1 MIIKVLGSGCSR
13 CGKLFK
19 KVTEV
24 VNVNNIQAEI
34 IKVDDIKEFTKYGI
48 MMTPALII
56 NEKLKC
62 SVNVPNEKQILK
74 YIREEL

>member
-13 CGKLFK
+13 CEKLFK

-24 VNVNNIQAEI
+24 VKVNNIQAEVV
-34 IKVDDIKEFTKYGI
+34 KVEDIKEFAKYGI

-62 SVNVPNEKQILK
+62 SVNVPSDKQILK
-74 YIREEL
+74 YISEEL

>member
-13 CGKLFK
+13 CEKLFK
-19 KVTEV
+19 KVTEIV
-24 VNVNNIQAEI
+24 KVNIIQAEV
-34 IKVDDIKEFTKYGI
+34 IKVDDIKEFAKYGI

-62 SVNVPNEKQILK
+62 SVNVPSDKQILK
-74 YIREEL
+74 YISEEL

>member
-13 CGKLFK
+13 CEKLFK

-24 VNVNNIQAEI
+24 VKVNNIQAEVV
-34 IKVDDIKEFTKYGI
+34 KVDDIKEFAKYGI

-56 NEKLKC
+56 NKKLKC
-62 SVNVPNEKQILK
+62 SVNVPSDKQILK
-74 YIREEL
+74 YISEEL

>member
-13 CGKLFK
+13 CEKLFK

-24 VNVNNIQAEI
+24 FKVNNIQAEVV
-34 IKVDDIKEFTKYGI
+34 KVDDIKEFAKYGI

-62 SVNVPNEKQILK
+62 SVNVPSDKQILK
-74 YIREEL
+74 YISEEL

>member
-13 CGKLFK
+13 CEKLFK

-24 VNVNNIQAEI
+24 VKVNNIQAEVV
-34 IKVDDIKEFTKYGI
+34 KVDDIKEFAKYGI
-48 MMTPALII
+48 MMTPALVI

-62 SVNVPNEKQILK
+62 SVNVPSDKQILK
-74 YIREEL
+74 YISEEL